1 MSQPNRRHLAAVALL
16 VLAGV
21 TGLFGLMLWFSQE
34 QAMAAAEKSARALAL
49 LVEQH
54 TLRSVSEADA
64 VLRGVAATIGDD
76 PIDGLATD
84 RDFRARLVGLADNLA
99 TVDSLNVADATGR
112 FVISS
117 RYEPDPESGVADRDY
132 FKEHGAGGE
141 LVIGPMVLGRLS
153 ASRVFTVSR
162 AVREADGS
170 LRAVLVAGIDAT
182 KFGEPYGTIG
192 LGPHS
197 IVGVYHI
204 DDGDIVFRKPIR
216 NRDIGRNAANSVLF
230 AKLKAAREGTYL
242 VERSVID
249 GRARVV
255 AYRTLDR
262 YPLVVL
268 AAVDHDE
275 ALAQYKARLP
285 LTLGMAVMSL
295 VGVAGFA
302 ATAMS
307 HLGRAERAQS
317 SLNAMNEILEQ
328 RVEERTALLAA
339 ALSER
344 EEALTATQAARIR
357 AEQADAAKERVLAAA
372 SHDLRQPLQ
381 ALRLYQ
387 TVLNG
392 MTTEPRQT
400 LVLARMEE
408 AMRVGES
415 LLGSLLDASRIQAG
429 VVTPTPTNVALGDM
443 LDQLRSE
450 FAIEARAAGVDLRV
464 RPCGLII
471 NADPLIL
478 IRILRHLISNAIKYG
493 KGGRVLVGCRR
504 GGGPRVVV
512 CDQGPGIPPAEQELI
527 FEEFYQ
533 IGNEARD
540 RAHGLGLGLSIAR
553 KLAAICGHRLTVTSS
568 PGGSTFA
575 LTITETS
582 AATQALAPTS
592 V

>member
-1 MSQPNRRHLAAVALL
+1 
-16 VLAGV
+16 
-21 TGLFGLMLWFSQE
+21 
-34 QAMAAAEKSARALAL
+34 
-49 LVEQH
+49 
-54 TLRSVSEADA
+54 
-64 VLRGVAATIGDD
+64 
-76 PIDGLATD
+76 
-84 RDFRARLVGLADNLA
+84 
-99 TVDSLNVADATGR
+99 
-112 FVISS
+112 
-117 RYEPDPESGVADRDY
+117 
-132 FKEHGAGGE
+132 
-141 LVIGPMVLGRLS
+141 
-153 ASRVFTVSR
+153 
-162 AVREADGS
+162 
-170 LRAVLVAGIDAT
+170 
-182 KFGEPYGTIG
+182 
-192 LGPHS
+192 
-197 IVGVYHI
+197 
-204 DDGDIVFRKPIR
+204 
-216 NRDIGRNAANSVLF
+216 
-230 AKLKAAREGTYL
+230 
-242 VERSVID
+242 
-249 GRARVV
+249 
-255 AYRTLDR
+255 
-262 YPLVVL
+262 
-268 AAVDHDE
+268 
-275 ALAQYKARLP
+275 ARLP

-464 RPCGLII
+464 RPCGLTI

-478 IRILRHLISNAIKYG
+478 GRILRHLIANAIKYG

-568 PGGSTFA
+568 PKGSTFA